1 MSFRK
6 KRVQLS
12 YVLVW
17 CMFIMDMLCYA
28 KEYHTSVAF
37 EHSFGRWH
45 KSALKIRY
53 TNNICDVILFF
64 WCKRRCKNIGNQ
76 TSLSNDATTL
86 RIFQN
91 DNKWENVSHIYWSI
105 MFNVPKYRRIVS
117 HLLANISLCSEEFHL
132 ICYQSSIKK
141 SFRYACNL
149 WNPFPRIWHAKTTCC
164 PS

>member
-1 MSFRK
+1 MACVCCRLRQKIKMSLRK
-6 KRVQLS
+6 KRVKLS
-12 YVLVW
+12 YILVL

-64 WCKRRCKNIGNQ
+64 WCKRRCKNIDNQ

-91 DNKWENVSHIYWSI
+91 DNKWENISNIYWSI
-105 MFNVPKYRRIVS
+105 MFIVS
-117 HLLANISLCSEEFHL
+117 KYHRLTCE
-132 ICYQSSIKK
+132 K
-141 SFRYACNL
+141 RCNQ
-149 WNPFPRIWHAKTTCC
+149 PFV
-164 PS
+164 S